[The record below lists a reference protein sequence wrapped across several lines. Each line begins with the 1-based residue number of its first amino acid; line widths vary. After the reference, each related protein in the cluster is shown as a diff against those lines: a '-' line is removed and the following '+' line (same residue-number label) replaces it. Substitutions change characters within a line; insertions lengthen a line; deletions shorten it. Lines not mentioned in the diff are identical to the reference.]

1 MSTILGSV
9 LCFLNKTHKNKS
21 KKISKTPNKQKSM
34 CGTQNKATQPNKNQK
49 KTKNKIT
56 NQVQCDEK
64 KAVLNEVWVE

>member
-1 MSTILGSV
+1 
-9 LCFLNKTHKNKS
+9 
-21 KKISKTPNKQKSM
+21 M